1 MTVDRLFLGIDPGLS
16 GALAV
21 LTDAGRLVDVA
32 SMPTE
37 PHGKSRRVSGREVRA
52 FLEGITEATGGAPFA
67 LCMLEQVASRP
78 GQGAPSVFTFGR
90 AFGAVEGVLSAL
102 AVPTDY
108 ATPQT
113 WKRAFGLPSDKAESI
128 RKACDLIPG
137 LAGWPRPKGPT
148 HDQAEAVLLAEF
160 ARRRWSGKD

>member
-1 MTVDRLFLGIDPGLS
+1 MTAPLFVGIDPGLA

-21 LTDAGRLVDVA
+21 LSAEGRLVDMVK
-32 SMPTE
+32 MPTE
-37 PHGKSRRVSGREVRA
+37 PHGKSRRVCGRDVRG
-52 FLEGITEATGGAPFA
+52 FLDRVRDKTGRPFG

-78 GQGAPSVFTFGR
+78 GQGAPSIFTFGR
-90 AFGAVEGVLSAL
+90 AFGVVEGVLSAL

-113 WKRAFGLPSDKAESI
+113 WKRAFGLGNDKAESI
-128 RKACDLIPG
+128 RKACDLIPA
-137 LAGWPRPKGPT
+137 LVAWPTERSKLT
-148 HDQAEAVLLAEF
+148 HDEAEAVLLAEF

>member
-1 MTVDRLFLGIDPGLS
+1 MTAARLFLGIDPGLS

-21 LTDAGRLVDVA
+21 LTDAGRLVDVV

-37 PHGKSRRVSGREVRA
+37 PHGKSRRVSGRELRA
-52 FLEGITEATGGAPFA
+52 FLDGITTATGGAGIT
-67 LCMLEQVASRP
+67 LCVLEQVASRP

-113 WKRAFGLPSDKAESI
+113 WKRAFGLTSDKAESI
-128 RKACDLIPG
+128 RKACDLLPE
-137 LAGWPRPKGPT
+137 LAARKRTT
-148 HDQAEAVLLAEF
+148 HDQAEAALLAEF
-160 ARRRWSGKD
+160 ARRRWNGRT

>member
-1 MTVDRLFLGIDPGLS
+1 MTAARLFVGIDPGLS

-21 LTDAGRLVDVA
+21 LTDAGRLVDVV

-52 FLEGITEATGGAPFA
+52 WLEGITEATEGAPFT
-67 LCMLEQVASRP
+67 LCVLEQVASRP

-113 WKRAFGLPSDKAESI
+113 WKRAFGLTSDKAESI
-128 RKACDLIPG
+128 RKACDLVPG

>member
-1 MTVDRLFLGIDPGLS
+1 MTAARLFLGIDPGLS

-21 LTDAGRLVDVA
+21 LTDAGRLVDVV

-37 PHGKSRRVSGREVRA
+37 PHGKSRRVSGRGVRA
-52 FLEGITEATGGAPFA
+52 FLDGITEATEGAAIA

-78 GQGAPSVFTFGR
+78 GQGAPSIFTFGV
-90 AFGAVEGVLSAL
+90 VEGVLSAL

-113 WKRAFGLPSDKAESI
+113 WKRAYGLSSDKGESI

-148 HDQAEAVLLAEF
+148 HDQAEAVLLAEL
-160 ARRRWSGKD
+160 ARRRWSGKS

>member
-1 MTVDRLFLGIDPGLS
+1 MTAPIFLGIDPGLS

-21 LTDAGRLVDVA
+21 LSADGRLVDVA

-37 PHGKSRRVSGREVRA
+37 PHGKSRRVSGRDVRA
-52 FLEGITEATGGAPFA
+52 FLEGVTDRARRPFG

-78 GQGAPSVFTFGR
+78 GQSVVSTFTFGR
-90 AFGAVEGVLSAL
+90 AFGVVEGVLSAL
-102 AVPTDY
+102 ALPTDY

-113 WKRAFGLPSDKAESI
+113 WKRAFGLGSDKAESI
-128 RKACDLIPG
+128 RKACDLIPA
-137 LAGWPRPKGPT
+137 LVAWPEQGGKLT

-160 ARRRWSGKD
+160 ARRRWSGKG

>member
-1 MTVDRLFLGIDPGLS
+1 MTAPLFLGIDPGLS

-21 LTDAGRLVDVA
+21 LDADGLLVDLV

-37 PHGKSRRVSGREVRA
+37 PHGKSRRVSGRELRA
-52 FLEGITEATGGAPFA
+52 FLDGTAERTGRTIA

-78 GQGAPSVFTFGR
+78 GQGAPSIFTFGR
-90 AFGAVEGVLSAL
+90 AFGAVESVLSAL

-113 WKRAFGLPSDKAESI
+113 WKRAFGLTSDKAESI

-137 LAGWPRPKGPT
+137 LVAWPTPRSRLT
-148 HDQAEAVLLAEF
+148 HDRAEAVLLAEF
-160 ARRRWSGKD
+160 GRRRWNGKG